1 MDARLVELRET
12 VTENKTFLD
21 GRVTSMEGITTVAKR
36 KWSDFVMQAGTG
48 TKDIAEFSAAKHCRM
63 EASLEKW

>member
-21 GRVTSMEGITTVAKR
+21 GRVTSMEGITKDAKR
-36 KWSDFVMQAGTG
+36 KWSDFFMQAGSD
-48 TKDIAEFSAAKHCRM
+48 TKDSADFSAAKHCRM
-63 EASLEKW
+63 ETSLEKW

>member
-1 MDARLVELRET
+1 MDERLLELRET

-21 GRVTSMEGITTVAKR
+21 GRVTSMEGVTTAAKR
-36 KWSDFVMQAGTG
+36 KWSDFFMQAGTN
-48 TKDIAEFSAAKHCRM
+48 TKDSADFSAAKHCRM